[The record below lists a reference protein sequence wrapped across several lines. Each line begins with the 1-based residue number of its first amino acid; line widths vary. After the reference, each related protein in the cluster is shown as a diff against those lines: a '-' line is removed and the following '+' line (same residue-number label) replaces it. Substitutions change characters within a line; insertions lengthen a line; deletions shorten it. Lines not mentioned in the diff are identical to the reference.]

1 MRKSKIIS
9 FGVIALV
16 LVTLISTFTYV
27 INNYKSQNKN
37 TVISLQN
44 VLSQGESNCSI
55 DDYEKLVKKYED
67 LKDTAF
73 CSETSLTTV
82 KDVDVTPVL
91 INHNYL
97 KYNNISYKGQGITD
111 EMENNQSKTAV
122 ISQTFAEKISD
133 GKSAI
138 GKTFKLNDERYRV
151 TGVYD
156 DKSGTINDFF
166 KDNKE
171 RIYIN
176 YTSFDEY
183 ENEKLSAVS
192 CIDGTNARKQFYF
205 LGFENFERV
214 NFDEK
219 NLVVN
224 DFTSVISFVL
234 TIIISVYLIRLW
246 INNIGAT
253 FRFIKTKH
261 NETYLRKLITSNLP
275 SLLARLIIFLVIPA
289 IIGLLC
295 YISFKDFHIVYNYI
309 DQENLFSLSYMLN
322 TLASTLQSQS
332 VTLMGGNP
340 YFINLY
346 NGTLILGMIFIPVIL
361 SWFFFTYYTFS
372 QISKESKVA
381 IYLITGIFVLITLV
395 SLIVCFVSGENFTF
409 LQLIFFVTAVFIS
422 KSLKEY
428 FIKKS

>member
-1 MRKSKIIS
+1 MKKAKIIS

-16 LVTLISTFTYV
+16 LITFISTFTYI
-27 INNYKSQNKN
+27 INNYKSQSKN

-44 VLSQGESNCSI
+44 VSSQGQSECSVE
-55 DDYEKLVKKYED
+55 DYENLIKKYED

-73 CSETSLTTV
+73 CSETTSKTV
-82 KDVDVTPVL
+82 KDVTVTPVL

-97 KYNNISYKGQGITD
+97 KYNNISYTNQGITKQM
-111 EMENNQSKTAV
+111 EENNSKTAV
-122 ISQTFAEKISD
+122 ISKTFAKKISD
-133 GKSAI
+133 SKSAI
-138 GKTFKLNDERYRV
+138 GKTFKIDDQRYRV

-176 YTSFDEY
+176 YTGFDYY

-192 CIDGTNARKQFYF
+192 CIDGTSARRQFYY

-214 NFDEK
+214 DFDEK

-224 DFTSVISFVL
+224 DFTSIISFIL

-261 NETYLRKLITSNLP
+261 NDTYLKKLITGNLP
-275 SLLARLIIFLVIPA
+275 SLISRLIIFLAIPI
-289 IIGLLC
+289 IIGVLC

-309 DQENLFSLSYMLN
+309 DKENLFSISYMLN
-322 TLASTLQSQS
+322 TLASTLQNQS

-346 NGTLILGMIFIPVIL
+346 NGTLILGMILMPVIL

-372 QISKESKVA
+372 CIGKESKA
-381 IYLITGIFVLITLV
+381 AMYLITAIFALITLV
-395 SLIVCFVSGENFTF
+395 SLIVCFVSGQSFTF
-409 LQLIFFVTAVFIS
+409 LQIIFFVTAVFIS

>member
-1 MRKSKIIS
+1 MRKTKFIS

-44 VLSQGESNCSI
+44 VLSQGESNCTI
-55 DDYEKLVKKYED
+55 DDYKKLIKKYED
-67 LKDTAF
+67 LSDTAF
-73 CSETSLTTV
+73 CSELTCETV
-82 KDVDVTPVL
+82 KDITVTPVL

-97 KYNNISYKGQGITD
+97 KYNNISYTNQGITE
-111 EMENNQSKTAV
+111 EMEENQSKTAV
-122 ISQTFAEKISD
+122 ISQTFADEISD

-176 YTSFDEY
+176 YTSVDNY
-183 ENEKLSAVS
+183 EKEKLSAVS

-205 LGFENFERV
+205 LGFDNFERV
-214 NFDEK
+214 DFDEK
-219 NLVVN
+219 NMVVN
-224 DFTSVISFVL
+224 DFTSIISFIL

-253 FRFIKTKH
+253 YRFIKTKH
-261 NETYLRKLITSNLP
+261 NETYLKKLLTSNLP
-275 SLLARLIIFLVIPA
+275 SLITRLLIFLVIPI

-295 YISFKDFHIVYNYI
+295 YISFKDFHIIYSYI
-309 DQENLFSLSYMLN
+309 DKENLFSLSHMFN
-322 TLASTLQSQS
+322 ALATTLQNES

-346 NGTLILGMIFIPVIL
+346 NGTLILGIIFIAVIL
-361 SWFFFTYYTFS
+361 SWFFFTYYTFN

-381 IYLITGIFVLITLV
+381 MYFTTTIFALITLI
-395 SLIVCFVSGENFTF
+395 SLIVCLVSKESFTF